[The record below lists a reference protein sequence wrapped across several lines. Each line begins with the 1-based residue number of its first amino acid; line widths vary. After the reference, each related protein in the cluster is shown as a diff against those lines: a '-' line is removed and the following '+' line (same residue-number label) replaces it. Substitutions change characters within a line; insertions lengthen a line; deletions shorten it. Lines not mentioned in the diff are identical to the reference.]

1 MAVQLDDSCVYT
13 IATPERLLE
22 ASKTQMPL
30 HENRRWVGA
39 AEHLNSSSKAGLEL
53 PIVFADSR
61 DCSKLIAWSV
71 LRSVN
76 ITPKETHYVIG
87 RLWSVPKSRPQDLKL
102 LNSKVHIA
110 KGFQRP
116 YALCLTPE
124 FLRIEARKPK
134 TWTLGATIIHKVR
147 EGERR
152 LMAHMRLERN
162 RGIVNTLKKQWMQ
175 QHNGRLP
182 CEICEFDFLE
192 AYGAVGAGFA
202 EAHHKK
208 SLASSPKNGR
218 VTSLK
223 DFVVVCAN
231 CHRMLHRAPELPSVD
246 SLRARVRASAKKAQQ
261 QIIQAGRTKARPLI
275 KR

>member
-22 ASKTQMPL
+22 ASKSQMPL
-30 HENRRWVGA
+30 HESRRWVGA
-39 AEHLNSSSKAGLEL
+39 AEHLNSAVKAGLEL

-76 ITPKETHYVIG
+76 VTPKETHYVIG
-87 RLWSVPKSRPQDLKL
+87 QLWSVPKSRPQDLTL
-102 LNSKVHIA
+102 LNSKGHIA

-116 YALCLTPE
+116 YALCLTPV
-124 FLRIEARKPK
+124 FLRVEARKPK
-134 TWTLGATIIHKVR
+134 SWKQNATIIHEVR
-147 EGERR
+147 EGKRR

-162 RGIVNTLKKQWMQ
+162 RGIVNALKKLRMQ
-175 QHNGRLP
+175 QHSGRLP
-182 CEICEFDFLE
+182 CEICEFDFLKV
-192 AYGAVGAGFA
+192 YGAVGAGFA

-208 SLASSPKNGR
+208 SLAGSPKGGR
-218 VTSLK
+218 VTLLK

-231 CHRMLHRAPELPSVD
+231 CHRMLHQTPELPSVD
-246 SLRARVRASAKKAQQ
+246 SLRTRVRASAKKAQQ
-261 QIIQAGRTKARPLI
+261 GAPGDTK
-275 KR
+275 KRRA